1 MGADSNVTGYRFK
14 TKEELIEE
22 YGEEDWSS
30 RAGFNPQGNMDYLLG
45 TSVKIPDFMFDHEG
59 NLFQNKK
66 FRIQNTGPANNTG
79 FREWAINPKMLVK
92 VSHSNSKLSVFAG
105 GTSSEYDQRLL
116 LLLR

>member
-45 TSVKIPDFMFDHEG
+45 TSVKIPDFLFDHEG

-66 FRIQNTGPANNTG
+66 F
-79 FREWAINPKMLVK
+79 LVK